1 MTEKKSSP
9 ASSISDAVSEIARAM
24 HAQGVTHVKARCELA
39 GDGYLDIELHV
50 PVPRVLSPTMAAD
63 ALPPPVDHD
72 EDEAPPPEWKRA
84 SAALDREL
92 FGET

>member
-9 ASSISDAVSEIARAM
+9 ASSISEAVREIARAM

-50 PVPRVLSPTMAAD
+50 PVPRVLSPTLAVTEA
-63 ALPPPVDHD
+63 PPPRDHD
-72 EDEAPPPEWKRA
+72 EDETPPPEWKRA
-84 SAALDREL
+84 SEALDREL